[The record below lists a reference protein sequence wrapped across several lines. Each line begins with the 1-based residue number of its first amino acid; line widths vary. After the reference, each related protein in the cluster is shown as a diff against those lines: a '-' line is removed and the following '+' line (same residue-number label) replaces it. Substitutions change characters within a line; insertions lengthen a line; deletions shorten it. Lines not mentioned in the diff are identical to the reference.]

1 MGGGKEGKA
10 KEKGREGTLAKVARR
25 SWGNNFQLS
34 SLPSPTMAF
43 ADDDSRD
50 FISAIKDGNAE
61 VVQAMLEQGG
71 IELDQTDE
79 DHQTPIFIAT
89 IEGHQKIVQLLID
102 AGALIN
108 QADNDGVFSKLS
120 VY

>member
-79 DHQTPIFIAT
+79 EYQTPIFIARA
-89 IEGHQKIVQLLID
+89 IV
-102 AGALIN
+102 AR
-108 QADNDGVFSKLS
+108 
-120 VY
+120 